1 MVNLQAELILNIHVI
16 CSSSL
21 EVGKVIDGNLNVIPI
36 IGGTFDGKIKGSVM
50 PIGADWNI
58 DKGNGIANV
67 SAKYVLK
74 TEDDEC
80 ISIENEGVI
89 DFLNE
94 STIKTRTKFLVDN
107 NSQYAWLNTGVY
119 VGALEGGDKPGEIEI
134 KVYRML

>member
-1 MVNLQAELILNIHVI
+1 MVNLKAELILNIHVI
-16 CSSSL
+16 CSSNL
-21 EVGKVIDGNLNVIPI
+21 EVGKVTDGNLNVIPI

-58 DKGNGIANV
+58 DRGNGIAHA
-67 SAKYVLK
+67 SAKYMLR
-74 TEDDEC
+74 TEDDEY

-89 DFLNE
+89 NFFNE
-94 STIKTRTKFLVDN
+94 SIIKTRTKFLVDN

-119 VGALEGGDKPGEIEI
+119 VGALEVGDKPGEIEI

>member
-21 EVGKVIDGNLNVIPI
+21 EVGKTIDGNLNVIPI